1 LASLKGGEKLE
12 KIVCEPTKGKG
23 IEPPEAPVEVTP
35 VGEKPAKKPKAKKA
49 RKPKA
54 EEPTQPIEPKSMVLP
69 VKGFV
74 NAYGFIH
81 LNGNLLEA
89 FGGEKGKKTPITIDL
104 KEGALI
110 IRKA

>member
-1 LASLKGGEKLE
+1 ME
-12 KIVCEPTKGKG
+12 KIVYDPTKDEG
-23 IEPPEAPVEVTP
+23 IEPPKPPVEVTP
-35 VGEKPAKKPKAKKA
+35 IGEKPAKKPKAKKE
-49 RKPKA
+49 RKPEV
-54 EEPTQPIEPKSMVLP
+54 EEPTQPIEPKSVAFP

-104 KEGALI
+104 KEGDLI